1 MAEHYN
7 RGISGER
14 LAVEYLISKGYRI
27 LAQNFR
33 YLKAEVDIIAQKDN
47 YLVAVEVK
55 TRSSIALGAPEE
67 FLKPAQIQRI
77 IKAVDYFVTSKDL
90 NVEVRFDIIAIV
102 LSSKKPQ
109 IEHIEN
115 AFYHF

>member
-47 YLVAVEVK
+47 SLVAVEVK
-55 TRSSIALGAPEE
+55 TRSSIAFGAPEE

-102 LSSKKPQ
+102 LSTKKPQ

>member
-1 MAEHYN
+1 M
-7 RGISGER
+7 
-14 LAVEYLISKGYRI
+14 
-27 LAQNFR
+27 
-33 YLKAEVDIIAQKDN
+33 DIIAQKDN

-55 TRSSIALGAPEE
+55 TRSSIAFGTPEE

-102 LSSKKPQ
+102 LSTKKPQ